1 MTGGTLLDI
10 VLIVLLGSYAVSGFG
25 QGLVVSVL
33 SLVGFLGGGALGM
46 AVLPGWFDGWAWAGE
61 HPFESRALLIGGVF
75 FLAALGQGIAVH
87 FARRMRRHLHAGP
100 IVAADAVLGG
110 IASLIAVAVLV
121 WFVAAG
127 LRGSTASIVART
139 IGESRVLAVVDAL
152 VPPQTGA
159 LFAGFRQVLDRGGFP
174 RVFEGLTTEPIIAV
188 DPPSS
193 AVLGGAGVVA
203 AQASMVK
210 VTGVAAACRRGQEGS
225 GWVVAPGRVVTNAHV
240 VAGIED
246 VTVRVRGTGP
256 ALHGS
261 VVVFDPQR
269 DLAVISVPGLNAPAL
284 PLGTDLARGAE
295 AVVAGF
301 PLDGPLRLDAARVRQ
316 VINATGQDIYG
327 QPGVTR
333 EIYSLLTRVEPGNSG
348 GPLLSSAGQVVGVVF
363 AKSLDDDQTGYALTL
378 AEAAPV
384 LTAGAAAQGR
394 VDTGA
399 CSLG

>member
-1 MTGGTLLDI
+1 VTGGVLLD
-10 VLIVLLGSYAVSGFG
+10 VGLVVLLGSYAVSGFR

-46 AVLPGWFDGWAWAGE
+46 AVLPGWFDGWAWASE
-61 HPFESRALLIGGVF
+61 HAFESRALLIGGVF

-87 FARRMRRHLHAGP
+87 VARRMRRHLHAST
-100 IVAADAVLGG
+100 VVTADAVLGAV
-110 IASLIAVAVLV
+110 ASLVAVAVLV

-127 LRGSTASIVART
+127 LRGTTSSVVARA
-139 IGESRVLAVVDAL
+139 IGESRVLAAVDAL
-152 VPPQTGA
+152 VPPRTGA

-174 RVFEGLTTEPIIAV
+174 RVFEGLASEPIIAV

-203 AQASMVK
+203 ATESLVK
-210 VTGVAAACRRGQEGS
+210 VTGIAAACHRGQEGS
-225 GWVVAPGRVVTNAHV
+225 GWVVANGRVVTNAHV

-246 VTVRVRGTGP
+246 VTVRVKGTGP
-256 ALHGS
+256 ALRGS
-261 VVVFDPQR
+261 VVLFDPER
-269 DLAVISVPGLNAPAL
+269 DLAVLSVPSLEAPAL
-284 PLGTDLARGAE
+284 TLGTDLGRGAD

-316 VINATGQDIYG
+316 VLDATGQDIYG
-327 QPGVTR
+327 HPGVTR

-348 GPLLSSAGQVVGVVF
+348 GPLLSSSGQVVGVVF

-384 LTAGAAAQGR
+384 LQAAASARTR
-394 VDTGA
+394 VSTGA

>member
-1 MTGGTLLDI
+1 
-10 VLIVLLGSYAVSGFG
+10 
-25 QGLVVSVL
+25 
-33 SLVGFLGGGALGM
+33 
-46 AVLPGWFDGWAWAGE
+46 
-61 HPFESRALLIGGVF
+61 
-75 FLAALGQGIAVH
+75 
-87 FARRMRRHLHAGP
+87 
-100 IVAADAVLGG
+100 
-110 IASLIAVAVLV
+110 
-121 WFVAAG
+121 
-127 LRGSTASIVART
+127 
-139 IGESRVLAVVDAL
+139 
-152 VPPQTGA
+152 
-159 LFAGFRQVLDRGGFP
+159 
-174 RVFEGLTTEPIIAV
+174 
-188 DPPSS
+188 
-193 AVLGGAGVVA
+193 VA
-203 AQASMVK
+203 AQASLVK

-225 GWVVAPGRVVTNAHV
+225 GWVLAPGRVVTNAHV

-384 LTAGAAAQGR
+384 LTAAAGAQGR